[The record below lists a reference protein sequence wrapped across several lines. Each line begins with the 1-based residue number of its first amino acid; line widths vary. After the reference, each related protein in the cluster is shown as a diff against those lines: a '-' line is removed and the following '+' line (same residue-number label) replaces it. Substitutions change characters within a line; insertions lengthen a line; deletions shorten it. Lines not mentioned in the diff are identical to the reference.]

1 MAIRSALETA
11 FRGRRGAA
19 AMVFAL
25 LLPVLVGFIALSV
38 DTSIIAA
45 ARSQLST
52 AADAAALA
60 GAQQLANEYR
70 VRGVTDMSSQI
81 TTANDSAIAFA
92 AKNKVF
98 NQPVSLV
105 AGTIW
110 TNSGDIQVG
119 YLDPNNPHSSL
130 VTTPA
135 LAPTFNSVQV
145 TARRDTSR
153 GGQIPTFFSSLM
165 GFRGG
170 SLNVPS
176 TATVTN
182 YTISGYKNVNG
193 LNAKLL
199 PIVLDVTTYNAMM
212 AGVGTT
218 TGAATDQ
225 YSYDPVNK
233 TVSNGP
239 DGVAESV
246 LYPVASGNPGNWGT
260 VKVGVSNNSTSVL
273 AAQIQYGITPSQLAT
288 FPNGTIA
295 LDTTLTPPSITFGGN
310 PGISAG
316 IKSALDAIIG
326 NPVAIPIYDQSGGN
340 GNNAWYRVIAFAS
353 VRVMAVN
360 FQGNPK
366 YVVVQPAL
374 LTDPTAIKGSL
385 QSSWTKGGLVVLRLS
400 R

>member
-1 MAIRSALETA
+1 
-11 FRGRRGAA
+11 
-19 AMVFAL
+19 MVFAL
-25 LLPVLVGFIALSV
+25 LLPVLIGFIALSV
-38 DTSIIAA
+38 DTSMIAA
-45 ARSQLST
+45 ARAQLST
-52 AADAAALA
+52 SADAAALA

-70 VRGVTDMSSQI
+70 VRGVTDMTSQI
-81 TTANDSAIAFA
+81 TAANNSAIAFA

-105 AGTIW
+105 AGSMW
-110 TNSGDIQVG
+110 TNTGDIQVG
-119 YLDPNNPHSSL
+119 YLDPINPHSSL
-130 VTTPA
+130 VTTQA
-135 LAPTFNSVQV
+135 LAPTFNSVQI
-145 TARRDTSR
+145 TARRDAGR
-153 GGQIPTFFSSLM
+153 GGQVPTFFSSMM
-165 GFRGG
+165 GFSGG
-170 SLNVPS
+170 SLNVSS
-176 TATVTN
+176 TATVVN
-182 YTISGYKNVNG
+182 YTISGYKSVNG
-193 LNAKLL
+193 LSANLL
-199 PIVLDVTTYNAMM
+199 PIVLDVTTYKAMM
-212 AGVGTT
+212 AGVGTV

-225 YSYDPVNK
+225 YSYDPVTK

-246 LYPVASGNPGNWGT
+246 LFPVASGNPGNWGT
-260 VKVGVSNNSTSVL
+260 IKVGVSNNSTSTL
-273 AAQIQYGITPSQLAT
+273 AAQIQYGITPGQLAT

-326 NPVAIPIYDQSGGN
+326 NPVTIPIYDLTGGN
-340 GNNAWYRVIAFAS
+340 GNNAWYRVIAFAP

-374 LTDPTAIKGSL
+374 LTDSTALRGTP
-385 QSSWTKGGLVVLRLS
+385 QSSWTKGGLLVLRLS